1 MAPFNRKHIG
11 RLVSKTQLER
21 RNSQPISVKS
31 SWSRRS
37 FGWITRYRRN
47 PTTTRPT
54 GMSRPKPTLSK
65 AWRAPGTKKTRKRI
79 KAPTPDSISSTCRSV
94 RGRSCGARRQVKQH
108 GGGNSSGGKYGRMD
122 KRPQA
127 NAKRGNGAAGI
138 GTVEMCAT
146 DPATDPLTALFNIS
160 CSSAPHAIEGWP
172 ELG

>member
-11 RLVSKTQLER
+11 RLVSKTRLKR

-37 FGWITRYRRN
+37 FSWITRYRKN

-54 GMSRPKPTLSK
+54 RMSRPKPTLSK

-94 RGRSCGARRQVKQH
+94 RCLLLRGMEVSQTGGRWESKWREVRTYGKTDASERKERKRR
-108 GGGNSSGGKYGRMD
+108 GGNRKMCRC
-122 KRPQA
+122 
-127 NAKRGNGAAGI
+127 
-138 GTVEMCAT
+138 VE
-146 DPATDPLTALFNIS
+146 LTPS
-160 CSSAPHAIEGWP
+160 
-172 ELG
+172 